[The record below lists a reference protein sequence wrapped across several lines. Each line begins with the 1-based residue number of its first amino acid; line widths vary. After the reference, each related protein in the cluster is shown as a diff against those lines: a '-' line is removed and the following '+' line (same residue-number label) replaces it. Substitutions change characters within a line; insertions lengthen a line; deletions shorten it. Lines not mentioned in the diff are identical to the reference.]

1 METLFKTLF
10 VIAIIVFCLL
20 VIGVFLLLLKA
31 LLIFNPELSLFGLTI
46 TY

>member
-20 VIGVFLLLLKA
+20 IIGVFLLLVKIF
-31 LLIFNPELSLFGLTI
+31 LIFNAEANLFGLTI

>member
-10 VIAIIVFCLL
+10 TIAVIVFCIL
-20 VIGVFLLLLKA
+20 VIGVFLLLVKVF
-31 LLIFNPELSLFGLTI
+31 LIFNPEVNLFGLTI